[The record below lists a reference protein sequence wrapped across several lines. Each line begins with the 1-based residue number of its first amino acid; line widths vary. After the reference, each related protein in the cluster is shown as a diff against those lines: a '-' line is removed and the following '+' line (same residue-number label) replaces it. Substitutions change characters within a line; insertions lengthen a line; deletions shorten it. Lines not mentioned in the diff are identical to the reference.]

1 MPPMCLY
8 ICVCSHAIGTFL
20 LRSPL
25 RAGLSPRRLVLT
37 PFRQRANKT
46 QREYARSVCLARTRR
61 PLQFPSCIPSASDTS
76 FWEHRHR
83 AERMH
88 ARTLGWPHGPATCG
102 RARPSAGLPCTKA
115 ARNES
120 KKKKKEKR
128 KKILQ
133 WKTLGSHFRQ
143 QFGSKHGSRKI
154 SEMEGPQ
161 TWHESR
167 ADTVPNRS
175 HAGTGYGR

>member
-1 MPPMCLY
+1 MLCYAMPLMCLY

-25 RAGLSPRRLVLT
+25 RSGLSPRRLVLT

-46 QREYARSVCLARTRR
+46 QREYARSVCLAWPGPEDPCSSPPASPARATPAFGNTDTGQSACMPARLGGLMVQPHVGVPA
-61 PLQFPSCIPSASDTS
+61 PLLCP
-76 FWEHRHR
+76 
-83 AERMH
+83 
-88 ARTLGWPHGPATCG
+88 
-102 RARPSAGLPCTKA
+102 AGLPCTKA
-115 ARNES
+115 ARNE
-120 KKKKKEKR
+120 KKK

-143 QFGSKHGSRKI
+143 QFGSKHGYRKI

-161 TWHESR
+161 TWHE
-167 ADTVPNRS
+167 
-175 HAGTGYGR
+175 